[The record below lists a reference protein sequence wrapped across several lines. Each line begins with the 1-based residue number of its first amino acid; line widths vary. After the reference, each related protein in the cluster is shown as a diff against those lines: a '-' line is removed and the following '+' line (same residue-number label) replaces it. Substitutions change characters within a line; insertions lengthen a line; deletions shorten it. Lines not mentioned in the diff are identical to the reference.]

1 MSHASCQSCGM
12 PIDGGQYC
20 QYCTDG
26 DGKLYGFDETVT
38 RMAEFMRR
46 QDPSLTE
53 EHARRKT
60 LAHMAKMPAWQ
71 DHPRLKTLVSI

>member
-1 MSHASCQSCGM
+1 MCHASCQSCGM

-20 QYCTDG
+20 QYCADS
-26 DGKLYGFDETVT
+26 DGKLHGFDETLT

-46 QDPSLTE
+46 QDPGLAE
-53 EHARRKT
+53 DQARRRT
-60 LAHMAKMPAWQ
+60 IAHMAKMPAWQ

>member
-1 MSHASCQSCGM
+1 M

-46 QDPSLTE
+46 QDPSLSDDQ
-53 EHARRKT
+53 ARRKT
-60 LAHMAKMPAWQ
+60 VAHMAKMPAWQ